1 LNFKPKEISSP
12 TPSRLWNTKTKRTLT
27 LSLTFPL
34 SSRVSSEHYS
44 PSFFLLLF
52 FHQISGSFLF
62 KIMSTSNVEINDL
75 ISHTNALHFTD
86 PSLPILGV
94 PLDSLSQ
101 PPSFILV
108 GKLISIKPIAKS
120 VIKSNIL
127 QAWQFLKSLVTEDKE
142 DNKMVFIFEDL
153 EDFNRVLQNSPW
165 NIKGTSLFLKRW
177 CNDETFE
184 EIEFVK
190 APMWVQVHGLPLD
203 RMNNAN
209 ATIIVENLGGLV
221 EVDNS
226 DCSKP
231 CRKSFL
237 RIRVLLPLEDPLPT
251 GFILH
256 RPPKQ
261 QVIIS
266 YQFERLSEFCYA
278 CGRLGICLINAQL
291 YHIPLRMASMDLN
304 SEHAPLLPTE
314 WSCCYLL
321 KELHNMC
328 LVLVP
333 QFVIKVWLRLRFFLL
348 QLCHP

>member
-1 LNFKPKEISSP
+1 
-12 TPSRLWNTKTKRTLT
+12 
-27 LSLTFPL
+27 
-34 SSRVSSEHYS
+34 
-44 PSFFLLLF
+44 
-52 FHQISGSFLF
+52 
-62 KIMSTSNVEINDL
+62 MSTSNVEINDL

-86 PSLPILGV
+86 PSLPILDV
-94 PLDSLSQ
+94 PSDSLPQ

-108 GKLISIKPIAKS
+108 GKLISIKLIAKS
-120 VIKSNIL
+120 VIKNNIL

-153 EDFNRVLQNSPW
+153 EDLNRVLQNSPW
-165 NIKGTSLFLKRW
+165 NIKGTPLFLKRW

-190 APMWVQVHGLPLD
+190 APIWVQVHGLPLD

-209 ATIIVENLGGLV
+209 VAIIAESLGGLV

-231 CRKSFL
+231 CKKSFL
-237 RIRVLLPLEDPLPT
+237 RMRVLLPLEDPLPT

-261 QVIIS
+261 PAIIS

-278 CGRLGICLINAQL
+278 CGYLGHLSYLCPI
-291 YHIPLRMASMDLN
+291 IPRPPENGKYRPKLKACS
-304 SEHAPLLPTE
+304 PLANRVE
-314 WSCCYLL
+314 LL
-321 KELHNMC
+321 LS
-328 LVLVP
+328 P
-333 QFVIKVWLRLRFFLL
+333 QRAT
-348 QLCHP
+348 